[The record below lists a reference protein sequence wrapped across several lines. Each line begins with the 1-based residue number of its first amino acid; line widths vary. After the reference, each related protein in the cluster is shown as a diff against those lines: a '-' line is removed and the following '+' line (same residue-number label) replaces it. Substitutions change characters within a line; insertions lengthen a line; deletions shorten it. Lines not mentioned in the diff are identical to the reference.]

1 MAAMDKDFASAVRRG
16 DHETVA
22 RLLAAGQR
30 ADEPLDSVGTTPLMA
45 APALETVD
53 VLLDAGA
60 SLEPTVFGND
70 VLQIMV
76 SDDASAIDDP
86 VARIAVARRLLAHGI
101 RLDRR
106 NEHGWSRL
114 YVAAFAGDV
123 GGVDALL
130 ALGADPNDEPPPLGA
145 ACWGSG
151 RPVGD
156 SPNTIELLAAAGA
169 DVHQRDG
176 AGWTLLHAAAMPYSH
191 GDGFESSDG
200 VNLPALAALIRL
212 GVPPDVRG
220 PKGVTSLMLVAGSG
234 ELEAVD
240 LMLAAG
246 ADPTLRDDDG
256 LDALDH
262 ARSDAHRLTE
272 VLAGA
277 SPDTADAVRRHR
289 NAADLCVKRLS
300 AG

>member
-1 MAAMDKDFASAVRRG
+1 MAAMETEFASAVRSG
-16 DHETVA
+16 AHQTVT
-22 RLLAAGQR
+22 RLLAAGQP
-30 ADEPLDSVGTTPLMA
+30 ADEPLDAIGTTPLMA
-45 APALETVD
+45 APTLETVD

-60 SLEPTVFGND
+60 SLAPTVFGSD
-70 VLQIMV
+70 VLQIVV

-86 VARIAVARRLLAHGI
+86 GARIAVARRLMAHGI
-101 RLDRR
+101 PLDRR

-114 YVAAFAGDV
+114 YTAAFAGDV
-123 GGVDALL
+123 GAVEALL
-130 ALGADPNDEPPPLGA
+130 TLGADPNDEPPPLGA

-156 SPNTIELLAAAGA
+156 SPDTIQLLAAAGA

-176 AGWTLLHAAAMPYSH
+176 AGWSLLHAAAMPYSH

-200 VNLPALAALIRL
+200 VNLSALAALIRL

-220 PKGVTSLMLVAGSG
+220 PNGVTSLMLVAESG

-240 LMLAAG
+240 LLLAAG
-246 ADPTLRDDDG
+246 ADQTLRDDDG
-256 LDALDH
+256 LDALGH
-262 ARSDAHRLTE
+262 ARRAADRLTE

-277 SPDTADAVRRHR
+277 SPDTTDAVRQYRD
-289 NAADLCVKRLS
+289 AADRCVNRLS
-300 AG
+300 T